1 MTGLRKFA
9 TAIIPEQIPA
19 ASSAGTGDA
28 SVRREDARF
37 MQIALGL
44 AREARALDEVPV
56 GAALVRDGEVIG
68 RGHNRTIGNSDPT
81 AHAEIEALRQ
91 AARAA
96 GNHRLPGTT
105 LYATIEPCAMC
116 VGAMI
121 HARVERLVFGA
132 REPRAGAVLSR
143 ESLAGKT
150 WLNHRIEVAE
160 GVLAEDCGALLTEFF
175 TRKRASRL

>member
-1 MTGLRKFA
+1 MNR
-9 TAIIPEQIPA
+9 PRIPA
-19 ASSAGTGDA
+19 PAIPASADDA
-28 SVRREDARF
+28 PVRAEDERF
-37 MQIALGL
+37 MELALDL
-44 AREARALDEVPV
+44 ARRARARNEVPV
-56 GAALVRDGEVIG
+56 GAVLVGAGAVIG
-68 RGHNRTIGNSDPT
+68 RGHNRTVGGSDPT

-91 AARAA
+91 AARGA

-105 LYATIEPCAMC
+105 LYVTIEPCAMC
-116 VGAMI
+116 VGAMV
-121 HARVERLVFGA
+121 HARVRRLVFGA

-175 TRKRASRL
+175 AGKRASRT